1 MALLP
6 KCGRAGSVGCIA
18 SVPHNLPLQ
27 LTSFIGRE
35 HEIGQVKL
43 ALSNSRL
50 VTLTGPGGVG
60 KTRLALEVATQ
71 LLDDYADGIWLVE
84 LADHAAL
91 GLTEARVRGAIR
103 TLEEVGF
110 LDRAVA
116 SGSTHSTRN

>member
-1 MALLP
+1 VALLP

-84 LADHAAL
+84 LADLADPRLVAQAIGGVF
-91 GLTEARVRGAIR
+91 GLRDEGGRSMAER
-103 TLEEVGF
+103 LQDY
-110 LDRAVA
+110 L
-116 SGSTHSTRN
+116 